1 MSKFNPMRRTLLIGA
16 TSSLFLTRIPSF
28 ALAQGPKATCSH
40 VGQKILFAGKNYVC
54 KKSKRRLHWY
64 PLIPLNPAIKVHPSP
79 AESKANPTSTGTTP
93 SGYLVTKISNL
104 VDGQVKVVMAKNLK
118 GAAVGIALFLSG
130 GVVTAH
136 SVICTHQGCIVAEL
150 GKNLACPCHG
160 SLYNG
165 ESGAV
170 INGPAQL
177 PLQGYKVAQ
186 VNDEI
191 YIIN

>member
-1 MSKFNPMRRTLLIGA
+1 MRRTLLIGA
-16 TSSLFLTRIPSF
+16 TSSLILTRAPSF
-28 ALAQGPKATCSH
+28 AIAQGPKAICSH
-40 VGQKILFAGKNYVC
+40 VGQKILYGGKNYLC
-54 KKSKRRLHWY
+54 KKTKGRLIWY
-64 PLIPLNPAIKVHPSP
+64 PLTPLKPAIKVHPSP
-79 AESKANPTSTGTTP
+79 SDTKPTPTNTSTAP

-104 VDGQVKVVMAKNLK
+104 VDSQVKVVMAKNLQ
-118 GAAVGIALFLSG
+118 GAAVGIALFLTG

-177 PLQGYKVAQ
+177 PLQSYKVAQ
-186 VNDEI
+186 VNEEI
-191 YIIN
+191 YILN